1 VSILDRFH
9 LDGRV
14 ALVTGA
20 GRGIGA
26 ASARVLAEAGADIA
40 ITARTAAQLDAVADD
55 IRAMGRRVL
64 TVPGDVNDLEFLAL
78 FAAQAEAELGRIDV
92 VVNNAGG
99 APPAEFAK
107 LTPKAFEAAF
117 HFNVTTALALTQ
129 ACTPQLVANEG
140 SVVNISSM
148 AGRVASRGLTAY
160 GTAKA
165 ALSHLTRYLATEMN
179 PRVRVNAIAVGSTA
193 TSALETVLESPEI
206 HDAMVAATPLRFI
219 ADPEDIAL
227 GVLYLASPAS
237 RYVTGKV
244 IEIDGGTQASTLEI
258 PFPDLA

>member
-193 TSALETVLESPEI
+193 TSALDTVLESPEI